1 MCEYMP
7 HVYRCPWRPDEGIDA
22 MVLAIQEAVSHQ
34 MMVIMVV
41 VVAMVP
47 AAAAP

>member
-1 MCEYMP
+1 MP

-34 MMVIMVV
+34 MVIMVV
-41 VVAMVP
+41 VVAVAMVP